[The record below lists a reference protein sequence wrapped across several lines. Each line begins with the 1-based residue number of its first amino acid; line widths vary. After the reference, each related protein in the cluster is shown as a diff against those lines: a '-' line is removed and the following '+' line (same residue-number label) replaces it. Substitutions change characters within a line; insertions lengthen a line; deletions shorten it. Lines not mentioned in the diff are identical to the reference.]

1 MVNLVLERN
10 SNSQNVNHNKMENMN
25 IEKLIDSG
33 AHYGHPVNKWNP
45 KFKPFIAAKKNGI
58 YIIDLELT
66 LKYLDKALK
75 ELLKISE
82 QGGNILFIGT
92 KSQAKDIVQSCADK
106 CSMFYI
112 VERWLGGTLTNFSTI
127 KKSIKRLVMLEKE
140 SSPIYKD
147 KTKKERNMLIRE
159 KLKLSDLHRGIKDMK
174 HLPSAIFVIDA
185 MHEKIAV
192 SEAKCLGIP
201 TFGLV
206 DTNTDPFMVDY
217 PIPANDD
224 SIKTIQL
231 IMSYI
236 TETIHNAVGGVSQ
249 STESKLEENQNQSSE
264 TTEEKQ
270 DLEAVPIEDDKS
282 SEPQEN
288 SENNSQD

>member
-231 IMSYI
+231 IMSHI
-236 TETIHNAVGGVSQ
+236 TETIHNAVGGTSQ
-249 STESKLEENQNQSSE
+249 STESKLEEDQSQSSE
-264 TTEEKQ
+264 TTEEKK
-270 DLEAVPIEDDKS
+270 DLEVVPVEDDKS

>member
-1 MVNLVLERN
+1 
-10 SNSQNVNHNKMENMN
+10 MENMN

-58 YIIDLELT
+58 YIIDLKLT
-66 LKYLDKALK
+66 LQYLDKALK
-75 ELLKISE
+75 ELLRISDR
-82 QGGNILFIGT
+82 GGSILFIGT
-92 KSQAKDIVQSCADK
+92 KAQAKDIVQSCADK

-174 HLPSAIFVIDA
+174 HLPSAIFVIDT

-206 DTNTDPFMVDY
+206 DSNTDPFIIDY

-224 SIKTIQL
+224 SIKTIKL

-236 TETIHNAVGGVSQ
+236 TETIHDAIGGS
-249 STESKLEENQNQSSE
+249 SKTEEQNEEAKEVEKSNDTQDNKEEVNLE
-264 TTEEKQ
+264 TTVVDTNDGSSGSQK
-270 DLEAVPIEDDKS
+270 KS
-282 SEPQEN
+282 KN
-288 SENNSQD
+288 ISQN